1 MPSELLQ
8 RLAEEVKQLTPEEQR
23 QLKDQLDDVL
33 LDEVDRRLLA
43 KGSMSVIP
51 PPPTPADLE
60 RWRNWKPIEIE
71 GKPLSETILE
81 ERR

>member
-8 RLAEEVKQLTPEEQR
+8 RLAEEVKQLCPEEQAELRR
-23 QLKDQLDDVL
+23 QLEHAQ

-43 KGSMSVIP
+43 KGAMSRIP
-51 PPPTPADLE
+51 PPPSEADLE
-60 RWRNWKPIEIE
+60 RWRNWKPIEIT
-71 GKPLSETILE
+71 GKPLSEAIIE